1 MKIERVVSPGG
12 IEAWLVESHANPLI
26 AMRFAFR
33 GGASQDDPG
42 KEGLAYFIS
51 AMMDEG
57 AGDLD
62 AVAFQEREQGLAMR
76 MDFDASRDV
85 MLGNV
90 QTLTANQDAV
100 FDLVRLALT
109 KPRFD
114 KDAVERVRAQ
124 ILAGLKFDE
133 NDPETVASL
142 AWDRLA
148 FPSHP
153 YGRPVKGTTASIASI
168 SPDDLRSYSDRVF
181 ARDKLVI
188 SVVGDIDADRA
199 WRARSTTSSA
209 LCPPK
214 PCSRPWPTPT
224 LRLGPSQQIIE
235 MDVPQSVAQFGHRG
249 IARKDDDFI
258 PAYVLNYIIGGG
270 GFSSRLMEEVREK
283 RGLAYSVHSNLFPFQ
298 HGAVF
303 VGNVATKNE
312 AVGQSLAV
320 IEDELRRLAEQGPT
334 AEELESAKSYL
345 TGAYAL
351 RFESSSSIA
360 NQLLW
365 IQIEDLGIDYV
376 NHRNE
381 LIEAVSLDDI
391 KRVAKRLFEADR
403 LITTIVGK
411 PVATI
416 DAGSSRA
423 SEASCRC
430 RNPFR
435 LPRSEHRRS
444 WPAASLA
451 RRQSC
456 HAGAAP
462 CRLARGLRQIA
473 RCLCCACPNGATTSL
488 PPARR

>member
-1 MKIERVVSPGG
+1 MAGRVRLPLLFFAAASLIVAPAQAAEVSSMSIERVTSPGG

-33 GGASQDDPG
+33 GGSSQEDAG

-62 AVAFQEREQGLAMR
+62 AIAFQEREQALAMR

-90 QTLTANQDAV
+90 QTLTANKDEV

-114 KDAVERVRAQ
+114 QDAVERVRAQ

-142 AWDRLA
+142 AWDKLA

-153 YGRPVKGTTASIASI
+153 YGRPIKGTMASIASI
-168 SPDDLRSYSDRVF
+168 TPADLRNYVNRVF

-188 SVVGDIDADRA
+188 SVVGDIDPETLAKALDHIFGDLPKNATLSPVADA
-199 WRARSTTSSA
+199 D
-209 LCPPK
+209 PP
-214 PCSRPWPTPT
+214 
-224 LRLGPSQQIIE
+224 LGPTQEIIE

-312 AVGQSLAV
+312 AVGQSLEV
-320 IEDELRRLAEQGPT
+320 IESELRRLAEDGPT
-334 AEELESAKSYL
+334 SEELASAKSYL

-376 NHRNE
+376 NKRND
-381 LIEAVSLDDI
+381 LIEAVTLDDI

-411 PVATI
+411 P
-416 DAGSSRA
+416 A
-423 SEASCRC
+423 SPKSK
-430 RNPFR
+430 
-435 LPRSEHRRS
+435 
-444 WPAASLA
+444 
-451 RRQSC
+451 
-456 HAGAAP
+456 AAP
-462 CRLARGLRQIA
+462 G
-473 RCLCCACPNGATTSL
+473 
-488 PPARR
+488 

>member
-1 MKIERVVSPGG
+1 MGVSLRLVPFLFHGAGLAAAALIVTAAPAAEVSSMKIERVISPAG
-12 IEAWLVESHANPLI
+12 IEAWLVQSDANPLI

-33 GGASQDDPG
+33 GGASQDPPG

-57 AGDLD
+57 AGELG
-62 AVAFQEREQGLAMR
+62 AIAFQEREQGLAMR

-90 QTLTANQDAV
+90 QTLSANKGQV

-114 KDAVERVRAQ
+114 QDAVERVRVQ

-133 NDPETVASL
+133 NDPGTVASL

-148 FPSHP
+148 FQNHP
-153 YGRPVKGTTASIASI
+153 YGQPIKGTMNSIAAI
-168 SPDDLRSYSDRVF
+168 TPDDLRDYAARVF

-188 SVVGDIDADRA
+188 SVVGDIDADTLGRTLDHVFGGLPLH
-199 WRARSTTSSA
+199 STLA
-209 LCPPK
+209 PVAEANPP
-214 PCSRPWPTPT
+214 
-224 LRLGPSQQIIE
+224 LGPTREIIE

-249 IARKDDDFI
+249 IARNDDDFI
-258 PAYVLNYIIGGG
+258 AAYVLNYIIGGG

-283 RGLAYSVHSNLFPFQ
+283 RGLAYSVHSNLFPYR

-312 AVGQSLAV
+312 AVGQSLDV
-320 IEDELRRLAEQGPT
+320 IESELRRVAEQGPT
-334 AEELESAKSYL
+334 EEELADAKSYL

-365 IQIEDLGIDYV
+365 IQIEELGIDYV
-376 NHRNE
+376 NRRNE
-381 LIEAVSLDDI
+381 LLEAVTLDDI
-391 KRVAKRLFEADR
+391 KRVAGRLIEADR

-411 PVATI
+411 PVAAKTK
-416 DAGSSRA
+416 
-423 SEASCRC
+423 
-430 RNPFR
+430 
-435 LPRSEHRRS
+435 
-444 WPAASLA
+444 
-451 RRQSC
+451 
-456 HAGAAP
+456 AP
-462 CRLARGLRQIA
+462 G
-473 RCLCCACPNGATTSL
+473 
-488 PPARR
+488 

>member
-1 MKIERVVSPGG
+1 M
-12 IEAWLVESHANPLI
+12 
-26 AMRFAFR
+26 
-33 GGASQDDPG
+33 
-42 KEGLAYFIS
+42 
-51 AMMDEG
+51 
-57 AGDLD
+57 
-62 AVAFQEREQGLAMR
+62 
-76 MDFDASRDV
+76 
-85 MLGNV
+85 
-90 QTLTANQDAV
+90 
-100 FDLVRLALT
+100 
-109 KPRFD
+109 
-114 KDAVERVRAQ
+114 RAQ

-148 FPSHP
+148 FPNHP

-168 SPDDLRSYSDRVF
+168 SPDDLRSYADRVF

-188 SVVGDIDADRA
+188 SVVGDIDAE
-199 WRARSTTSSA
+199 TLGKA
-209 LCPPK
+209 LDHMFGDLPANAELAPVADANPP
-214 PCSRPWPTPT
+214 
-224 LRLGPSQQIIE
+224 LGPTQEIIE

-283 RGLAYSVHSNLFPFQ
+283 RGLAYSVHSNLFPFR

-320 IEDELRRLAEQGPT
+320 IESELRRLAEQGPT

-381 LIEAVSLDDI
+381 LIEAVTLEDI

-411 PVATI
+411 PV
-416 DAGSSRA
+416 
-423 SEASCRC
+423 
-430 RNPFR
+430 
-435 LPRSEHRRS
+435 
-444 WPAASLA
+444 PA
-451 RRQSC
+451 QSK
-456 HAGAAP
+456 AAP
-462 CRLARGLRQIA
+462 G
-473 RCLCCACPNGATTSL
+473 
-488 PPARR
+488 

>member
-1 MKIERVVSPGG
+1 MALRFRLTPLLLRHGVGLAAAALIVSTAPAAEVASMKIERVTSPGG

-33 GGASQDDPG
+33 GGASQDGQG
-42 KEGLAYFIS
+42 KEGLAYFIT

-57 AGDLD
+57 AGELG
-62 AVAFQEREQGLAMR
+62 AVAFQEREQALAMR
-76 MDFDASRDV
+76 MDLDASRDV
-85 MLGNV
+85 MLGSV
-90 QTLTANQDAV
+90 QTLSANKDEV

-114 KDAVERVRAQ
+114 EDAVERVRAQ

-148 FPSHP
+148 FRDHP
-153 YGRPVKGTTASIASI
+153 YGRPIKGTTASIAAI
-168 SPDDLRSYSDRVF
+168 TRDDLKDYASRVF
-181 ARDKLVI
+181 ARDKLDI
-188 SVVGDIDADRA
+188 SVVGDIDVETLGKTLDHVFGDLPLHAALSPVADA
-199 WRARSTTSSA
+199 N
-209 LCPPK
+209 PP
-214 PCSRPWPTPT
+214 
-224 LRLGPSQQIIE
+224 LGPTSEIIE

-258 PAYVLNYIIGGG
+258 SAYVLNYIIGGG

-283 RGLAYSVHSNLFPFQ
+283 RGLAYSVHSNLFPYK

-312 AVGQSLAV
+312 AVGQSLQV
-320 IEDELRRLAEQGPT
+320 IEDELKRLAEQGPT
-334 AEELESAKSYL
+334 ADELDSAKSYL

-360 NQLLW
+360 SQLLW

-376 NHRNE
+376 DRRNE
-381 LIEAVSLDDI
+381 LVEAVTLDDI
-391 KRVAKRLFEADR
+391 RRVAKRLIEADR

-411 PVATI
+411 PVA
-416 DAGSSRA
+416 AK
-423 SEASCRC
+423 
-430 RNPFR
+430 
-435 LPRSEHRRS
+435 
-444 WPAASLA
+444 
-451 RRQSC
+451 
-456 HAGAAP
+456 AP
-462 CRLARGLRQIA
+462 G
-473 RCLCCACPNGATTSL
+473 
-488 PPARR
+488 